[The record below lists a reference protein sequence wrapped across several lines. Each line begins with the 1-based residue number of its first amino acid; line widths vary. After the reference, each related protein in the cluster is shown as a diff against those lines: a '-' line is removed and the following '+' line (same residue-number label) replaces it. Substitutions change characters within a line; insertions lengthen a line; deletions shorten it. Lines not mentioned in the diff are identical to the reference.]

1 MSMKSKKRVLII
13 TDGAKGTTEM
23 AAGIAKA
30 LKGNK
35 VSIMGIS
42 EFKGNDILPA
52 DVFFLGCEKPKS
64 GSFASDSYAYIKDLF
79 LHINLAGRS
88 CGVFS
93 SGCTKT
99 AKCLAGMVHDSEA
112 ALNPN
117 PLLSSSNEE
126 IKAWS
131 QNILSKS
138 F

>member
-13 TDGAKGTTEM
+13 TDDSKGTVEM

-30 LKGNK
+30 LKGGN
-35 VSIMGIS
+35 VSIKGIS

-52 DVFFLGCEKPKS
+52 DVFFLGCEKPKPD
-64 GSFASDSYAYIKDLF
+64 SFVYIEDLF

-93 SGCTKT
+93 PGS
-99 AKCLAGMVHDSEA
+99 AKAAKYLAGLVHSSEA

-117 PLLSSSNEE
+117 PLLSSSNED
-126 IKAWS
+126 IRAWS
-131 QNILSKS
+131 QNTLSKS